1 MVPKKLGY
9 IIGLVLLLVQFQV
22 QVLSAQN
29 SNANSVAAQHFLIL
43 VTSSDEGLID
53 DSLDFIKKNW
63 EEQYEAMMLEVLYF
77 SLNREIAQQYLDLL
91 QEKTGNNFGFDM
103 HQWHQ
108 WLWNKPATY
117 GSEYFDFKAALHR
130 FIDPRFEKYFSQ
142 RQGETTIRLD
152 EVIWGGVKQ
161 DGIPP
166 LRDPTMVDAN
176 DALYLN
182 ENDVVFGI
190 EINGDSR
197 AYPKRILAWHEMFT
211 DTVGGIRVAGVYCTL
226 CGTVILYETQ
236 SEGMEHQLGTSGF
249 LYRSNKLM
257 YDAASQSLW
266 STLEGEPVIG
276 PLVGKGI
283 RLNYRSVVITTWG
296 EWKSR
301 HTDTKVLS
309 IGTGFIR
316 DYGEGVAYK
325 DYFST
330 DELMFQVPK
339 TDNRLKNKDEILA
352 IRLPEITNKTLAIS
366 SKFLKKN
373 PVYTNVMAGVQ
384 FTVFTDRSGGHRVYD
399 TRGLNF
405 REYDKKATA
414 VDQRGERWTL
424 EENKLISDSGIKLER
439 IPTYNAFWF
448 GFIAAFPN
456 AQLIY

>member
-1 MVPKKLGY
+1 MALTKLGY
-9 IIGLVLLLVQFQV
+9 IIVFVLLVGQFQG
-22 QVLSAQN
+22 QILSAQN
-29 SNANSVAAQHFLIL
+29 SNVNSVAAQHFLVL
-43 VTSSDEGLID
+43 VTSGNEGLIN
-53 DSLDFIKKNW
+53 DSLEHIEKNW
-63 EEQYEAMMLEVLYF
+63 EERYEAMMIEALYF
-77 SLNREIAQQYLDLL
+77 SLNREFAHKYLDLL
-91 QEKTGNNFGFDM
+91 QQKTAKNFGFDM
-103 HQWHQ
+103 RQWHQ

-117 GSEYFDFKAALHR
+117 SSEYFDFKAALHR

-142 RQGETTIRLD
+142 RQGETTIRMD

-166 LRDPTMVDAN
+166 LRDPAMVSAEDAS
-176 DALYLN
+176 YLN
-182 ENDVVFGI
+182 DDNVVFGI

-211 DTVGGIRVAGVYCTL
+211 DTVGGVKVAGVYCTL

-236 SEGMEHQLGTSGF
+236 SEGVDYQLGTSGF

-257 YDAASQSLW
+257 YDAATQSLW

-283 RLNYRSVVITTWG
+283 RLNYRSVVTTTWG

-301 HTDTKVLS
+301 HAETKVLS
-309 IGTGFIR
+309 IATGFMR

-339 TDNRLKNKDEILA
+339 TDSRLKNKDDILA
-352 IRLPEITNKTLAIS
+352 IRLPEITSKSLAIS
-366 SKFLKKN
+366 SKFLRKN
-373 PVYTNVMAGVQ
+373 PVYNHVLEGVQ

-405 REYDKKATA
+405 REYDRKITA
-414 VDQRGERWTL
+414 IDQRGERWKL
-424 EENKLISDSGIKLER
+424 EENRLISDSGMKLER
-439 IPTYNAFWF
+439 IPSYNAFWF
-448 GFIAAFPN
+448 GFKAAFPD